1 MSGSYLAC
9 TVPETDPIF
18 SDIGGNKVGPIIS
31 NLAIGLFWLYF
42 IFVAF
47 DVIPLRL
54 LDPIWMI
61 TLASSLCNSASI
73 ALAGL
78 ALVHLAFGFNPESQL
93 IKSRRIFYSRL
104 AAWASAGFLMLLPL
118 IGYANW
124 RGIRNIELTNK
135 TNIATINAKANQL
148 KTQISQASTQKD
160 LQLRMAK
167 FQGPALPNESL
178 SQPLDQL
185 KNQALAFVQSSA
197 KAYELKT
204 PGPYSE
210 QYMPIYKQSLRAA
223 ALSLVAALS
232 FAACAW
238 NPRTNTTMLN
248 SITSLFKGSTNKSS
262 IFNAFTTKA
271 QAIQKNL
278 QNKKNQSARLDDLR
292 TKSIS
297 VEKLKRQQEIL
308 RKRDLEKQRKAA
320 EAREKKILQEKRA
333 AQKRRDQ

>member
-1 MSGSYLAC
+1 MILASI
-9 TVPETDPIF
+9 VPQTDPTF
-18 SDIGGNKVGPIIS
+18 SDIGGNKVGLIIS

-42 IFVAF
+42 IFVIF
-47 DVIPLRL
+47 DIFPLRL

-61 TLASSLCNSASI
+61 TLATALCNSSSI

-78 ALVHLAFGFNPESQL
+78 ALVHLAIGFNPESQL

-148 KTQISQASTQKD
+148 KTQILQASTQKD

-178 SQPLDQL
+178 AQPLDQL
-185 KNQALAFVQSSA
+185 KDQALAFVQSSA

-204 PGPYSE
+204 PGPFSE
-210 QYMPIYKQSLRAA
+210 QYIPIYKQSLRAV

-238 NPRTNTTMLN
+238 NPRTNTTVLN
-248 SITSLFKGSTNKSS
+248 SIASVFKASTYKRFS
-262 IFNAFTTKA
+262 IFNAFTAKA

-278 QNKKNQSARLDDLR
+278 QIKKNQSARLDDLR
-292 TKSIS
+292 TKSIN

-308 RKRDLEKQRKAA
+308 RKRNLEKQRKAA
-320 EAREKKILQEKRA
+320 EARQKKILQDKRE